1 MNALPPPSVPI
12 IGLSPSSSTFDYDAS
27 SDLKDINDMLLQQLA
42 TLSMELDTYKNQDP
56 LAGAGISAV
65 VARDVREA
73 KVKELAKKNR
83 DILVKY
89 EKERNKATTV
99 AAQLE
104 AVSAELVS
112 LKEAVELGGE
122 ASRAAAEHSRVQS
135 EMREWQR
142 KAKHT
147 EGRELEIKARLE
159 ESRRECERLKAA
171 LVREA
176 GDDVPVAKII
186 AGEAG
191 DWRGRAQ
198 QLQILRDKLRELKNN
213 SMTTGTFAR
222 TGASSM
228 SVPEGAGLPSR
239 AAAYAP
245 TSKHLDKLAATRA
258 SADDK
263 RMQELLD
270 AREQVAAL
278 KQKLDAAVSRR
289 KVLEESSKD
298 LKSSVAKL
306 LAKSDNDDKLIAT
319 LKAKMG
325 TGGGGGGGVSA
336 KMLEDRIRHK
346 DAQISRQELII
357 CSLIRQLEGK

>member
-1 MNALPPPSVPI
+1 
-12 IGLSPSSSTFDYDAS
+12 
-27 SDLKDINDMLLQQLA
+27 
-42 TLSMELDTYKNQDP
+42 
-56 LAGAGISAV
+56 
-65 VARDVREA
+65 
-73 KVKELAKKNR
+73 
-83 DILVKY
+83 
-89 EKERNKATTV
+89 
-99 AAQLE
+99 
-104 AVSAELVS
+104 
-112 LKEAVELGGE
+112 
-122 ASRAAAEHSRVQS
+122 
-135 EMREWQR
+135 
-142 KAKHT
+142 
-147 EGRELEIKARLE
+147 
-159 ESRRECERLKAA
+159 
-171 LVREA
+171 
-176 GDDVPVAKII
+176 
-186 AGEAG
+186 
-191 DWRGRAQ
+191 
-198 QLQILRDKLRELKNN
+198 
-213 SMTTGTFAR
+213 
-222 TGASSM
+222 M

-289 KVLEESSKD
+289 KVLEESTKD

-325 TGGGGGGGVSA
+325 TGGGGVSA